1 MIAPIEKIQALTTE
15 DVETLF
21 GEDVLNSCFEESF
34 KFVNN
39 LITDESCYEALST
52 SDLESDRYKTADKN
66 VTVGTTLGWNNDDYL
81 KNRRILYVNRR
92 LSGSTY
98 IESSKISSNTA
109 ATSTTIN
116 GSIFYEDDPYT
127 PKYYASN
134 DGKVEILPA
143 STDAH
148 VFYMTYPKFGMANK
162 FNETHGLAGSNFSSI
177 QKEAEHT
184 LFYGLPIQARELVY
198 IQMAL
203 NLIQYY
209 MSDFVHE
216 EEDTELSNLLA
227 AQVGSLDR
235 ERKEHLQFVVST
247 FGNSQLGEMK

>member
-15 DVETLF
+15 DVQTLF

-52 SDLESDRYKTADKN
+52 SDLESDRYKTTDKA
-66 VTVGTTLGWNNDDYL
+66 VTTGNTLGWNDADYL

-92 LSGSTY
+92 VGSDY
-98 IESSKISSNTA
+98 IESSKIASNTA
-109 ATSTTIN
+109 ATSTAIS

-127 PKYYASN
+127 PKYYNSN
-134 DGKVEILPA
+134 DGKLEILPTTTA
-143 STDAH
+143 AI
-148 VFYMTYPKFGMANK
+148 VYYMTYPRFGMNNK
-162 FNETHGLAGSNFSSI
+162 FNETHELSGSNFSNI